1 MVSGLK
7 LSDSLDQL
15 ALLYLAT
22 IQAIALGTR
31 HILEAMNA
39 EGYRIHTLFASGGD
53 TKNPVF
59 VREHA
64 DATGCRVVLPAEP
77 EAVLLGAA
85 ILGAV
90 AAGDQPS
97 VLAAMGAMNRAG
109 RDRSRPAG
117 GAVAAYFDAK
127 YRVFQRMHD
136 DQLAYR
142 ALMEERLMKGFAMV
156 LELPVLW
163 GDMDALR
170 HVNNAR
176 YFAWFE
182 AARIAYFDR
191 MRTSPPDRGARRGGP
206 DPRQHELRL
215 PAAGDLPRRR
225 STWASG

>member
-31 HILEAMNA
+31 HILSAMNRGGQVPGDPTPTTA
-39 EGYRIHTLFASGGD
+39 DSHPGGRPRAPSDPGYRIHTIFACGGD

-59 VREHA
+59 LREHA

-90 AAGDQPS
+90 ASGDQPT
-97 VLAAMGAMNRAG
+97 VLAAMGAMTRVG
-109 RDRSRPAG
+109 RVVEPTR
-117 GAVAAYFDAK
+117 GAVARYFEAK
-127 YRVFQRMHD
+127 YKVFHRMHD

-142 ALMEERLMKGFAMV
+142 ETMEEGR
-156 LELPVLW
+156 
-163 GDMDALR
+163 
-170 HVNNAR
+170 
-176 YFAWFE
+176 
-182 AARIAYFDR
+182 
-191 MRTSPPDRGARRGGP
+191 
-206 DPRQHELRL
+206 
-215 PAAGDLPRRR
+215 
-225 STWASG
+225 